1 MQNLN
6 DVCESNVL
14 VLDVEDIIHLLLVS
28 ALYVFLGLKALHFSP
43 SMIFFFCRR
52 GRGSLLLSCSIAFMH
67 GTAHVFLVSFNIL
80 SISN

>member
-43 SMIFFFCRR
+43 SMIFFFVVGAGALC
-52 GRGSLLLSCSIAFMH
+52 CY
-67 GTAHVFLVSFNIL
+67 LVR
-80 SISN
+80 